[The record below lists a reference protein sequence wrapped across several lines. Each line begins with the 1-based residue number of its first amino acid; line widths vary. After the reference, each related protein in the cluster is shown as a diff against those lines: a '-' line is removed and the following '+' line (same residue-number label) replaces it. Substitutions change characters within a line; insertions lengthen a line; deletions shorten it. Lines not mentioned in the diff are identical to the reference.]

1 VQCKD
6 PIADIGMSGLC
17 DMEKLTKWIEESRLD
32 PNDPGNADIMHLMR
46 VCHYCF
52 SGIYCILVFTEY
64 TYFVNMFLKL
74 LSCRKPT

>member
-1 VQCKD
+1 MCQYDYKLLCIQFVSVLMYSAVRCKD

-46 VCHYCF
+46 VCQYCF
-52 SGIYCILVFTEY
+52 
-64 TYFVNMFLKL
+64 
-74 LSCRKPT
+74 

>member
-1 VQCKD
+1 MQNVVKPLKDVLSCSGLRCKD

-46 VCHYCF
+46 VSVICF
-52 SGIYCILVFTEY
+52 SVL
-64 TYFVNMFLKL
+64 
-74 LSCRKPT
+74 

>member
-1 VQCKD
+1 MVLSYSGVRCKD

-46 VCHYCF
+46 V
-52 SGIYCILVFTEY
+52 S
-64 TYFVNMFLKL
+64 
-74 LSCRKPT
+74 

>member
-1 VQCKD
+1 MADIWCCDVGCVVTDSGVRCKD

-46 VCHYCF
+46 VSQYF
-52 SGIYCILVFTEY
+52 SSLCLA
-64 TYFVNMFLKL
+64 
-74 LSCRKPT
+74 